1 MFLRNTVIDISG
13 YELNYD
19 KSEAFPINTPDEL
32 KYMVTPLTLCTN
44 GFQYLGIQID
54 LTHVDMFK
62 KKLFHT
68 SGKSE
73 R

>member
-1 MFLRNTVIDISG
+1 VIDISG

-19 KSEAFPINTPDEL
+19 KSEAFPINIPDEL

-68 SGKSE
+68 SGKNE